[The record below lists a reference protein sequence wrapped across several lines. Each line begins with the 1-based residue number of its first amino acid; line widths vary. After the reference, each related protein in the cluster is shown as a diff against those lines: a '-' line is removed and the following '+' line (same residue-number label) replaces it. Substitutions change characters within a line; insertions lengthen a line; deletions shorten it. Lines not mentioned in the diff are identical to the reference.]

1 MSRRSTRPRV
11 LGWAAGVLRGQDMF
25 FEILDILHRGMRLR
39 CPCCGHG
46 RLFKSA
52 LRTYDRCQACDERFE
67 REPGQSFGA
76 VYVNLGLSGL
86 LTLTAYLMTTT
97 LFSLTMPQPVILAD
111 LEEVIS
117 DDPTPG
123 MMSGRRENIVLSE
136 DCDEDGQMLEDV
148 ELMFIMHRPLPGELQ
163 ENDVPVKWNRIR

>member
-11 LGWAAGVLRGQDMF
+11 LGWAAGALRGQDVF

-39 CPCCGHG
+39 CPCCGQG

-97 LFSLTMPQPVILAD
+97 LFSLTMPQQRSILIPVAVLGPCLCFRLARG
-111 LEEVIS
+111 LWTSIIFLGE
-117 DDPTPG
+117 G
-123 MMSGRRENIVLSE
+123 LY
-136 DCDEDGQMLEDV
+136 
-148 ELMFIMHRPLPGELQ
+148 LPW
-163 ENDVPVKWNRIR
+163 PNR